1 MHEADGQNTDPVVR
15 VRNLGKKFGEFT
27 ALKGIDLD
35 IHPSEVVCIIG
46 PSGSGK
52 STLLR
57 CMSFLEDYS
66 AGEVRIEGQLLG
78 YRDTPNGR
86 VRDSER
92 AIDQVRRNVGMVFQ
106 HFNLWPHMT
115 ALGNTMLGLRLT
127 KGMARRDAQRIGREA
142 LARVGLEAQA
152 DRYPSQ
158 LSGGQQQR
166 VAIARA
172 LAMSP
177 HIMLFDEPTSAL
189 DPQLVGEVLD
199 TMRQLAGDGMT
210 MGIVTHEMGFA
221 AQVANRVIFMDEGE
235 IVEQGPPRELFLQP
249 RSARLREFLDTW
261 MQRNALFQGET
272 EPGSPAAADPGN
284 AAGTR

>member
-1 MHEADGQNTDPVVR
+1 MHEDDGRKTEPVVR
-15 VRNLGKKFGEFT
+15 IRGLGKDFSGFV
-27 ALKGIDLD
+27 ALQGIDLD
-35 IHPSEVVCIIG
+35 IYPSEVVCIIG

-57 CMSFLEDYS
+57 CMSFLEEYS
-66 AGEVRIEGQLLG
+66 AGEVHIEGRLLG
-78 YRDTPNGR
+78 CRDTASGR

-92 AIDQVRRNVGMVFQ
+92 GIDQTRRNVGMVFQ

-115 ALGNTMLGLRLT
+115 ALENTTLGLRLT
-127 KGMARRDAQRIGREA
+127 KGIERSAAERIGREV
-142 LARVGLEAQA
+142 LARVGLEAWA

-221 AQVANRVIFMDEGE
+221 AQVAHRVVFMDQGE
-235 IVEQGPPRELFLQP
+235 IVEHGPPRELFVTP
-249 RSARLREFLDTW
+249 RSERLREFLDTW
-261 MQRNALFQGET
+261 MQRNALFQGEA
-272 EPGSPAAADPGN
+272 GPGN
-284 AAGTR
+284 AAATGEGS